1 MFYTMHLPGTVWSH
15 DCAIECAFYVL
26 LPRHHCT
33 STDNLQHC
41 LTFSW
46 ASSRI
51 LLKAEAS
58 NSTRTSRNKCFLGVT
73 RRKTPTIRKAN
84 ACTISI
90 CHTSTKRPILKQCKL
105 HKLRRVLLVH
115 FPMISSVTPWMPEV
129 CKAVPICRAWTGFG
143 QLCQLRSGFVG
154 CIRCVSCVS
163 SRQEDIDDISWYRKF
178 RIVSYLSNMFDPSVS
193 SDI

>member
-26 LPRHHCT
+26 LPRHHCK

-84 ACTISI
+84 GREIHRWVSI
-90 CHTSTKRPILKQCKL
+90 PQARNDRFWSSTNYTS
-105 HKLRRVLLVH
+105 
-115 FPMISSVTPWMPEV
+115 F
-129 CKAVPICRAWTGFG
+129 A
-143 QLCQLRSGFVG
+143 
-154 CIRCVSCVS
+154 VS
-163 SRQEDIDDISWYRKF
+163 SSCTFPWYHLSHRGCRKF
-178 RIVSYLSNMFDPSVS
+178 ARLSRSAELGPVSVNSVNSGRDLSGVS
-193 SDI
+193 DVYPVYRPDRKI